1 MCVEIIGQR
10 NKTADLNE
18 IQAFVASH
26 PHNTVFQSPAFFSF
40 YAGLRYYQPIYFI
53 SKNTEGKIN
62 GTMLAVIIREGGG
75 LLSLMS
81 SRCVVYGGP
90 LLENDAPEI
99 LSMLLQALN
108 RHIGIKA
115 LFTQFRNFRNWPETL
130 IQIFGRHGYQL
141 RDRLNL
147 LVNIQDASGIIAG
160 FSESRRRQLKKGIA
174 AGAVARHVNSINE
187 MKQLYEILSV
197 LYKVKVR
204 KPLPAWDYFAHFYTG
219 PVSVGDGIVM
229 VVEASGNIIGGI
241 VAPVTRGETISELY
255 VCGLDQEWPNHY
267 PSVVATWAAMDAGHK
282 MGVKTFDFMGLG
294 KPDVPY
300 GVREFKLRFGGQQV
314 NFGRFARRNNK
325 LLYAVAELGYNV
337 LRKLRRV

>member
-1 MCVEIIGQR
+1 MYVEIIGQR
-10 NKTADLNE
+10 NKTADLKE
-18 IQAFVASH
+18 IQAFVSSH

-40 YAGLRYYQPIYFI
+40 YAGLRYYRPIYFI
-53 SKNTEGKIN
+53 SKNKEGNIN
-62 GTMLAVIIREGGG
+62 GILLAVIIREGGG

-99 LSMLLQALN
+99 LAKLLQALN

-115 LFTQFRNFRNWPETL
+115 LFTQFRNFRNWPEVLTVV
-130 IQIFGRHGYQL
+130 FGQYGFQL

-147 LVNIQDASGIIAG
+147 LVNIQDESGIIAG

-174 AGAVARHVNSINE
+174 AGAVARQVQNPE
-187 MKQLYEILSV
+187 ELKQLYGILSV

-204 KPLPAWDYFAHFYTG
+204 KPLPAWDYFVQFYKG
-219 PVSVGDGIVM
+219 PVAEGDGIAM
-229 VVEASGNIIGGI
+229 IVVAENNIIGGI
-241 VAPVTRGETISELY
+241 VAPVTRGKTISELY

-267 PSVVATWAAMDAGHK
+267 PSVVATWAAMDEGRK
-282 MGVKTFDFMGLG
+282 MGVQTFDFMGLG

>member
-1 MCVEIIGQR
+1 MRVEIISQK

-18 IQAFVASH
+18 IQVFVAAH

-53 SKNTEGKIN
+53 SKNNEGNIN
-62 GTMLAVIIREGGG
+62 GSMLAVIIREGGG

-90 LLENDAPEI
+90 LLKDDSPEI
-99 LSMLLQALN
+99 LSALLQALN
-108 RHIGIKA
+108 NHIGIRA
-115 LFTQFRNFRNWPETL
+115 LFTQFRNFRQWPDAL
-130 IQIFGRHGYQL
+130 IHVFGQYGYQL

-147 LVNIQDASGIIAG
+147 LVKLKDVHGIIAG
-160 FSESRRRQLKKGIA
+160 FSESRRRQLKKGVA
-174 AGAVARHVNSINE
+174 AGAVARQVNSIDE
-187 MKQLYEILSV
+187 LKELYEILNV
-197 LYKVKVR
+197 LYRVKVR
-204 KPLPAWDYFAHFYTG
+204 KPLPDWEFFAHFYKG
-219 PVSVGDGIVM
+219 PVADGNGIAM
-229 VVEASGNIIGGI
+229 IVEAAGKIIGGI

-282 MGVKTFDFMGLG
+282 LGVKTFDFMGLG

-337 LRKLRRV
+337 LRQLRRV